1 MKRAAFALLSGLA
14 VGATSNAFA
23 EPAQPWPTRPIRAI
37 VPIAP
42 GTGAD
47 TVFRLVFNQLS
58 IQLGQQIVV
67 ENRGGAGGTIG
78 GAAVAK
84 ADPDGYTILANS
96 TSHTIAPALYS
107 GLTYDV
113 ARDFAAVAS
122 FGRTPTALVMAPSK
136 GIKTIQE
143 FVAAAKAKP
152 GKDAFT
158 FASAGVGS
166 TTHLTAERFR
176 LSAGFEAI
184 HVPFKGGGFR
194 PEVASGRVDFAF
206 SPIAVAVPDIREGR
220 LLALAVS
227 SRARVSTLPDVPT
240 TLEAGY
246 PNSDY
251 ALWLGMFVPVKTPR
265 AIVDRLHQESVKAL
279 QNPALRDK
287 LAGLDVEP
295 MSMTPAEF
303 DAFIKEEIVAQAAL
317 AKAAG
322 LKAN

>member
-14 VGATSNAFA
+14 VVATSNAFA
-23 EPAQPWPTRPIRAI
+23 EPAQSWPTRPIRAI
-37 VPIAP
+37 VPVAP

-47 TVFRLVFNQLS
+47 TVFRLVFNQIS

-136 GIKTIQE
+136 GIKTVQE
-143 FVAAAKAKP
+143 FVTAAKAKP

-227 SRARVSTLPDVPT
+227 SRARVSTLPEVPT
-240 TLEAGY
+240 SLEAGY

-303 DAFIKEEIVAQAAL
+303 DAFIKEEIIAQAAL

>member
-1 MKRAAFALLSGLA
+1 MKRPATALLLLACLA
-14 VGATSNAFA
+14 VGAASSARA
-23 EPAQPWPTRPIRAI
+23 EGAWPNRPIRAI
-37 VPIAP
+37 VPVAP

-84 ADPDGYTILANS
+84 AEPDGYTVLANS
-96 TSHTIAPALYS
+96 TAHTIAPALHAMS
-107 GLTYDV
+107 YDV

-136 GIKTIQE
+136 GIKTIQG

-152 GKDAFT
+152 AREAFT

-176 LSAGFEAI
+176 LSAGFEAV

-194 PEVASGRVDFAF
+194 SEVAAGRVDFAF
-206 SPIAVAVPDIREGR
+206 SPIAVAVPEIRDGR

-227 SRARVSTLPDVPT
+227 SRARVSTLPEVPT

-251 ALWLGMFVPVKTPR
+251 ALWLGVFVPVKTPR

-279 QNPALRDK
+279 QTPALREK

-295 MSMTPAEF
+295 MPMTPAEF
-303 DAFIKEEIVAQAAL
+303 DAFIRDDIVAQAAL